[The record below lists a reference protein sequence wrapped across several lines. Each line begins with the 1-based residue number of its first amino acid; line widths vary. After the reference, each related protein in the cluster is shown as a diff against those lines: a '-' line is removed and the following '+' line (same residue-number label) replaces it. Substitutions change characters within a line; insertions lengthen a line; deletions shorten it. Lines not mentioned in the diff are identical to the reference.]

1 MILNTI
7 SLPYKARPTKQIQGK
22 KENTD
27 SEPRDATITNGVS
40 IHHQLISL
48 NLK

>member
-7 SLPYKARPTKQIQGK
+7 SLPCKARPTKRIQGK
-22 KENTD
+22 KVNTD
-27 SEPRDATITNGVS
+27 LKPKDVTITNGVS
-40 IHHQLISL
+40 TRQLISL